1 LRIESIVEP
10 RKMIAL
16 ESEWR
21 NLADICPT
29 ATVFQ
34 TYEWNVTWWRYFG
47 RSFGRKLRLLCFR
60 DTQGAL
66 VGLAPLMITPFHLV
80 TLRRV
85 AFLGLG
91 TSDYLDL
98 ICAPGHEDAVEQ
110 AFHQALSE
118 MSGWDMVDLQQLRQG
133 GLLCSQSTGTSLFKS
148 SETSQEACPYIDLP
162 ETWEEYLKSLGKK
175 TRSNISY
182 YDRGLTKVYD
192 VEFESVSDDDV
203 LKEEMENLFD
213 LHQRRWNQRWLP
225 GVFGTKRVQQFHH
238 EVARMLMHKGWLRLF
253 VLRLDGLTQAA
264 LYCFSFNGRTCY
276 YQGGFEPTL
285 SKLSLG
291 TVLTARAIHTSID
304 EGKKVFDFLRG
315 DEPYKAKW
323 TSQSVINVRRVLTRK
338 GAVVDPVVRY
348 TQRIEENI
356 EHRAKSWI
364 RGLK

>member
-1 LRIESIVEP
+1 
-10 RKMIAL
+10 MIAL

-21 NLADICPT
+21 NLADSCPT

-47 RSFGRKLRLLCFR
+47 KALGRKLHLLCFR
-60 DTQGAL
+60 NAEGTL

-80 TLRRV
+80 SLRRV
-85 AFLGLG
+85 SFLGQG
-91 TSDYLDL
+91 MSDYLDL
-98 ICAPGHEDAVEQ
+98 ICAPGSEDAVVESLT
-110 AFHQALSE
+110 QALSD
-118 MSGWDMVDLQQLRQG
+118 MSGFDMVDLQQLRHG
-133 GLLCSQSTGTSLFKS
+133 GLLANRSTTGSTFQCMESA
-148 SETSQEACPYIDLP
+148 QEACPYIDLP
-162 ETWEEYLKSLGKK
+162 GSWEDYLKSLGKK

-182 YDRGLTKVYD
+182 YDRGLAKVYD
-192 VEFESVSDDDV
+192 VEFEVVNDDDV
-203 LKEEMENLFD
+203 LAEEMENLFD

-225 GVFGTKRVQQFHH
+225 GVFGSNRVQKFHK
-238 EVARMLMHKGWLRLF
+238 EVAQKLMHKGWLRLF

-264 LYCFSFNGRTCY
+264 LYCFSFHDRTCY

-291 TVLTARAIHTSID
+291 TVLTAKAIQHSIG
-304 EGKKVFDFLRG
+304 EQKKVFDFLRG

-323 TSQSVINVRRVLTRK
+323 TGLSVRNVRRVLTKK
-338 GAVVDPVVRY
+338 GAIVNPVVRY

-364 RGLK
+364 RGLRK